1 MTQSAGIS
9 RQSYRTVFPPHRTR
23 PLPFPQHV
31 KRCSLFDPFPIFK
44 PHRMGHKKRTPYGS
58 IKRDPTL
65 RPDLPFMIGLQ
76 NRSALYRFF
85 YLYTVSFIPT
95 FFSDGITMRRVKKRS
110 RKMIRLCYLFP
121 RLTFRPAF
129 SGFSSS
135 ASTMARRRLASS
147 PNRASFLHLV
157 SQRAASTIFL
167 VVSIPHRKQQPT

>member
-44 PHRMGHKKRTPYGS
+44 PHRMGHKKRSDPPAGS
-58 IKRDPTL
+58 PFYDRITKQKRT
-65 RPDLPFMIGLQ
+65 LPFLL
-76 NRSALYRFF
+76 SLHRFF

-110 RKMIRLCYLFP
+110 RKMVRLCYLFP